1 MCLEKLSMFS
11 KIILSCERRMDGEGV
26 NKDSAQGRCYSS
38 LDAIHLNVEE
48 KEKDTLVTFPDGAF

>member
-1 MCLEKLSMFS
+1 MFS